1 MALEDLIRDVDL
13 KDALGERYL
22 AYALSTIMQRALPDV
37 RDGLK
42 PVHRRLLFAMQR
54 LRLDPNSSYK
64 KCARVV
70 GDVMGQFHPHGDQS
84 IYDALVRL
92 AQNFSLRYPLIDGQG
107 NFGNIDGDNPAAM
120 RYTESRLTE
129 IAEILLDGL
138 DQDGTDFRATYNG
151 EDREPMVL
159 PGGFPNLLANGAAG
173 IAVGMATNIPPH
185 NLDEI
190 AQALIHLVNTPNA
203 RDDTLLQYIKGPDFP
218 TGGIVVEPA
227 ESIAEAYRTGKGGF
241 RLRARWHK
249 EEAARG
255 MWVAVVTEIPFQVQK
270 GKLIEKMAELIA
282 EKKLPFLDDVRDES
296 AEDIRVVLVPKSRNI
311 EPDVMMEQLFRT
323 TDLETRFPL
332 NMTVLDASQTPRVMS
347 LKQTLIAFLNHQRE
361 VMVRRANH
369 RLGKIAERLEI
380 LDGFLSVFLNID
392 KVIKI
397 IRTSDDPKA
406 ELIKAFKLTDLQ
418 AESILNMRLRSLR
431 KLEEIEIRQEH
442 ASLQAEQKELKGL
455 VRSEDKQNDR
465 LKASFQELRAKFGAK
480 TVLGK
485 RRSQLSDAPTIED
498 VPMEALIE
506 KEPITV
512 VCSDKGWIRAMKGHM
527 EPSDDV
533 KFKDGDKGRFWVKA
547 QTTDKLVL
555 FATNGRFFTL
565 ECKDLPGGRGHG
577 EPVRLMC
584 DLENDQDIVA
594 LFVHEPGRKLLI
606 ASSSGRGFVVP
617 EDEVIAQKKGGRQVM
632 NVDPLEEAKVCTP
645 AAGDHVAFIG
655 ENRKMVI
662 FKLADVPEMAKG
674 KGVALQKYKDGGLVD
689 ATSFVY
695 ADGLRDYNGRTWE
708 KSELSDYRGERAQA
722 GRLAPKGW
730 PKNGKFAPG
739 F

>member
-42 PVHRRLLFAMQR
+42 PVHRRLLFSMQR
-54 LRLDPNSSYK
+54 LRLNADSSFSK
-64 KCARVV
+64 SARVV
-70 GDVMGQFHPHGDQS
+70 GDVMGKFHPHGDQS

-92 AQNFSLRYPLIDGQG
+92 VQTFSLRYPLIDGQG
-107 NFGNIDGDNPAAM
+107 NFGNVDGDNPAAM
-120 RYTESRLTE
+120 RYTESRLTVIGE
-129 IAEILLDGL
+129 LLLDGL
-138 DQDGTDFRATYNG
+138 DDDGTGYRPTYDG
-151 EDREPMVL
+151 RESEPLVL
-159 PGGFPNLLANGAAG
+159 PGGFPNLLANGAVG

-190 AQALIHLVNTPNA
+190 AQALIHLVGAPNA

-241 RLRARWHK
+241 RLRAKWHK
-249 EEAARG
+249 EEGARG
-255 MWVAVVTEIPFQVQK
+255 TWVVIVTEIPYQVAK
-270 GKLIEKMAELIA
+270 GKLIKDVADMIVD
-282 EKKLPFLDDVRDES
+282 KKLPFLDDIRDES

-323 TDLETRFPL
+323 TALETRFSL
-332 NMTVLDASQTPRVMS
+332 NMTVLDAAQTPRVMS
-347 LKQTLIAFLNHQRE
+347 LKQVLIAFLDHQRD
-361 VMVRRANH
+361 VLIRRASH
-369 RLGKIAERLEI
+369 RLAKIAERLEI
-380 LDGFLSVFLNID
+380 LEGFLSVFLNID

-406 ELIKAFKLTDLQ
+406 ELIKAFTLTDLQ

-431 KLEEIEIRQEH
+431 KLEEIEIRQENV
-442 ASLQAEQKELKGL
+442 SLQAEQKELKAL
-455 VRSEDKQNDR
+455 VKSEEKQNDR

-480 TVLGK
+480 TLLGK
-485 RRSQLSDAPTIED
+485 RRSVLADAPAIED
-498 VPMEALIE
+498 VPMESLVE

-512 VCSDKGWIRAMKGHM
+512 LCSDKGWIRAMRGHV
-527 EPSDDV
+527 EPNDDV
-533 KFKDGDKGRFWVKA
+533 KYKDGDKGRFWVQA
-547 QTTDKLVL
+547 QTTDKLVM

-645 AAGDHVAFIG
+645 ASGDHVAFIG
-655 ENRKMVI
+655 DNRKMVI

-689 ATSFVY
+689 ATAFVY
-695 ADGLRDYNGRTWE
+695 GDGLLDYNGRTWE

-722 GRLAPKGW
+722 GRLVPKGW

>member
-1 MALEDLIRDVDL
+1 MALEDLVREVDL

-54 LRLDPNSSYK
+54 LRLDPTASYK

-92 AQNFSLRYPLIDGQG
+92 AQSFSLRYPLIDGQG

-129 IAEILLDGL
+129 IAEILLEGL
-138 DQDGTDFRATYNG
+138 DEDGTDYRATYNG
-151 EDREPMVL
+151 EDREPLVM

-190 AQALIHLVNTPNA
+190 AQALIHLVNSPNA

-218 TGGIVVEPA
+218 TGGVVVEPA

-241 RLRARWHK
+241 RVRARWHK
-249 EEAARG
+249 EDGARG

-270 GKLIEKMAELIA
+270 GKLIEKMAELIQD
-282 EKKLPFLDDVRDES
+282 KKLPFLDDVRDES
-296 AEDIRVVLVPKSRNI
+296 AEDIRIVLVPKTRNI
-311 EPDVMMEQLFRT
+311 EPDMMMEQLFRV

-347 LKQTLIAFLNHQRE
+347 LKQVLISFLNHQRE
-361 VMVRRANH
+361 VMIRRANH

-380 LDGFLSVFLNID
+380 LEGYLSVFLNID

-418 AESILNMRLRSLR
+418 AEAILNMRLRSLR

-442 ASLQAEQKELKGL
+442 TSLQAEQKELKAL

-465 LKASFQELRAKFGAK
+465 LKTSFQELRAKFGAK
-480 TVLGK
+480 TPLGK
-485 RRSQLSDAPTIED
+485 RRSQLSDAPAIED

-527 EPSDDV
+527 EPSDEV

-594 LFVHEPGRKLLI
+594 LFVHEAGRKLLI

-617 EDEVIAQKKGGRQVM
+617 EDEVIAQKKGGKQVM

-645 AAGDHVAFIG
+645 AVGDHVAFIG

-674 KGVALQKYKDGGLVD
+674 KGVALQKYKDGGLCD